1 MKAEAI
7 QIRNTIFWIVIALF
21 AALFA
26 AVIAIDGRFQG
37 HKLTIFAFVS
47 LLIIFGVMAV
57 VLAVLSV
64 RAKEPGIRKLFFV
77 VTGISAAGI
86 PVCVILHNL
95 VFALCVKFGWAFW
108 GEGGDEPVFFIL
120 ALFVCPVLFLAG
132 ALGSIVI
139 LIRAR
144 LRKNAEII
152 QKY

>member
-7 QIRNTIFWIVIALF
+7 QTRNTIFWIVIAIF
-21 AALFA
+21 AAMV
-26 AVIAIDGRFQG
+26 AVIAIGGLFLG
-37 HKLTIFAFVS
+37 HKLTMFLFAS
-47 LLIIFGVMAV
+47 LLIIFGVLAV

-108 GEGGDEPVFFIL
+108 GEGGDEAVFFIL
-120 ALFVCPVLFLAG
+120 AIFVFPGLFVIG
-132 ALGSIVI
+132 SLGSIVI

-144 LRKNAEII
+144 FRKKES
-152 QKY
+152 